1 MNAQPREISQDAT
14 AWTSQVRQA
23 ADDLILA
30 LLSRHRPEFDVL
42 ARLVRFVVKEA
53 TA

>member
-1 MNAQPREISQDAT
+1 MNAPHPNLTQDTT
-14 AWTSQVRQA
+14 AWASQVRQA
-23 ADDLILA
+23 ADALILA

-42 ARLVRFVVKEA
+42 ARIVRFVVKEA

>member
-1 MNAQPREISQDAT
+1 MNAQPLSRDNH
-14 AWTSQVRQA
+14 AWTQQVREA
-23 ADDLILA
+23 ADALILA

-42 ARLVRFVVKEA
+42 ARIVRFVVKEA